1 MIRHCVMFKWNDE
14 VTDEKR
20 AAFLD
25 GLVKLLTT
33 GETVRSYAY
42 GTDAGINA
50 GNHDFCVTVDFDD
63 EAGFVV
69 YRDDSDHQAFI
80 ASTVRPILETR
91 AAVQFEF

>member
-20 AAFLD
+20 AAFLE
-25 GLVKLLTT
+25 GLVELL
-33 GETVRSYAY
+33 ETHDAVRGSAH
-42 GTDAGINA
+42 GDDAGINA
-50 GNHDFCVTVDFDD
+50 GNFDYAVTVDFDD
-63 EAGFVV
+63 EAGFVS
-69 YRDDSDHQAFI
+69 YRDDGGHQAFI

>member
-14 VTDEKR
+14 IDAAKR
-20 AAFLD
+20 AAFVE
-25 GLVKLLTT
+25 GLVKLLET
-33 GETVRSYAY
+33 GPTVRGYAY
-42 GTDAGINA
+42 GADAEINA

-80 ASTVRPILETR
+80 ASVVRPILETR